1 MNISTPIIGAG
12 SPIVDLLV
20 QVDDAFI
27 DGIEGEKGGMELV
40 SATELEAILTQ
51 SGVTPETA
59 AGGSAGNTLFALA
72 RLGAPA
78 SFLGQLGDDA
88 DGRLYSDE
96 FAALGGKTDKFIIS
110 SAAHTAR
117 CLSLITPDSER
128 TMRTDL
134 GAAALLSPDDITPA
148 TFAGIGHAH
157 LEGYML
163 FAGDLLQKV
172 VSCAKEAGCTIS
184 LDLAS
189 FEVVRACKAVF
200 PELLKNYVDIVFANE
215 DEAAEFCGELPV
227 EEQVAELNKYCQLA
241 VVKLG
246 AEGCCIGEAGKT
258 VRVPAQLAKAIDT
271 TGAGDFWQAGF
282 LFGLA
287 NGKSLEECGRYGAI
301 LGAEVVQVIGASLTD
316 ERWQEIKKEVRG

>member
-1 MNISTPIIGAG
+1 MNISTPILGAG

-20 QVDDAFI
+20 QVDDEFI
-27 DGIEGEKGGMELV
+27 HGIKGEKGGMELV
-40 SATELEAILTQ
+40 SATELEAILAQ
-51 SGVTPETA
+51 SGVPPEIA

-72 RLGAPA
+72 RLGVPA

-88 DGRLYSDE
+88 DGRLYRAE
-96 FAALGGKTDKFIIS
+96 FATLGGKTDKFMLS

-134 GAAALLSPDDITPA
+134 GAAALLSPDDVTPA
-148 TFAGIGHAH
+148 TFSGIGHAH

-172 VSCAKEAGCTIS
+172 VACAKAVGCTIS

-189 FEVVRACKAVF
+189 FEVVRACKAIL
-200 PELLKNYVDIVFANE
+200 PDLLKNYVDIVFANE
-215 DEAAEFCGELPV
+215 DEAAEFCGDLPA
-227 EEQVAELNKYCQLA
+227 EEQVTELNKYCQLA

-258 VRVPAQLAKAIDT
+258 LRVPAQLAKAIDT

-287 NGKSLEECGRYGAI
+287 NGKSLETCGRYGAI
-301 LGAEVVQVIGASLTD
+301 LGAEVVQVIGASLSE
-316 ERWQEIKKEVRG
+316 ERWQAIKQAVKS